1 MSALIVPLVST
12 FDAYDSKA
20 KAAALAMQAQLQA
33 DGAAATA
40 QLDALDT
47 LLVQTLSAQANVSA
61 GLAATRLVMQAGLK
75 TLREA
80 VEIVTLASILALQ
93 GQSIESPWVHPLI
106 ALPST
111 GNPLPTHPKTLVL
124 RGV

>member
-40 QLDALDT
+40 QLGALDT

-80 VEIVTLASILALQ
+80 VEIVTLASSLALQ

-106 ALPST
+106 AFPT
-111 GNPLPTHPKTLVL
+111 GIPVPTHPKALVL
-124 RGV
+124 LGV